1 MKTQL
6 FFLLFLFCF
15 LNVIKSQ
22 NDYRSFSAQLPFS
35 TETREYQ
42 VRKVGT
48 HLVLNGDI
56 IVGSTLSN
64 VRMYHNNDKERG
76 YLWPQGVIP
85 VKIDLSMFRNR
96 NFWGQDMGEY
106 TIDAI
111 DQINRQTRVKLVPH
125 EGQKDYIRITF
136 SPDTTYGGMSPVGRQ
151 GDEQVIYITNRSNA
165 RTVIHEILHSLGFWH
180 EQSRHDRDQYIQLEL
195 GNVDPQWHYAFQ
207 IEPGTTAGAYDYQ
220 SIMHYTAGAFAKK
233 DGLTTIRCKNGNA
246 VSDCSLGNNRLS
258 AGDIQGLNAVYWYNA
273 SLPQVDFRDL
283 WTRTLDYLD
292 LAKIQVG
299 RPQVP
304 QQIRTNL
311 PDGMYKI
318 KVESSG
324 KYLAVEGINKDNG
337 ARLVQWDDAEND
349 NHKFYVKNTGDGYV
363 LISAVHSRRYLNGS
377 GQGKADGTPVIQWDY
392 ANQDNVKWKIYGGQG
407 QQFAMIT
414 KGWTIEN
421 KHSGTPMRL
430 SSSYYNKNNGEP
442 LILHQSRRIDVQEI
456 EPTQTFSF
464 VYLGPLPAGL

>member
-165 RTVIHEILHSLGFWH
+165 RTVIHE
-180 EQSRHDRDQYIQLEL
+180 DRKS
-195 GNVDPQWHYAFQ
+195 V
-207 IEPGTTAGAYDYQ
+207 
-220 SIMHYTAGAFAKK
+220 
-233 DGLTTIRCKNGNA
+233 
-246 VSDCSLGNNRLS
+246 V
-258 AGDIQGLNAVYWYNA
+258 
-273 SLPQVDFRDL
+273 
-283 WTRTLDYLD
+283 
-292 LAKIQVG
+292 
-299 RPQVP
+299 
-304 QQIRTNL
+304 
-311 PDGMYKI
+311 
-318 KVESSG
+318 
-324 KYLAVEGINKDNG
+324 
-337 ARLVQWDDAEND
+337 
-349 NHKFYVKNTGDGYV
+349 
-363 LISAVHSRRYLNGS
+363 
-377 GQGKADGTPVIQWDY
+377 
-392 ANQDNVKWKIYGGQG
+392 
-407 QQFAMIT
+407 
-414 KGWTIEN
+414 
-421 KHSGTPMRL
+421 
-430 SSSYYNKNNGEP
+430 
-442 LILHQSRRIDVQEI
+442 
-456 EPTQTFSF
+456 
-464 VYLGPLPAGL
+464 